1 MKNKTWRGK
10 IKSLSENK
18 KGICSIQVIIV
29 ILAVILF
36 FNYILESTSIGIKS
50 IAKRQDAV
58 QEKLLGENLFKVV
71 DLYVIEEF
79 ENIYNKAAY
88 KIVENHLDNETVKL
102 IILRYS
108 CFEFWSKG
116 VNEIGIELMN
126 SKILKDLNLK
136 YKEIDEL
143 LYIYDDS
150 GEKGYYIISK
160 YLNVEKIFSS
170 EDFGITIKVTVY
182 TENQILSY
190 NKDYIFK
197 IPFYKDED
205 IDNIRADK
213 DNALNISTFKLDESN
228 IITSEVYYENF

>member
-1 MKNKTWRGK
+1 MKNKIWRGN
-10 IKSLSENK
+10 IKCLSENK

-50 IAKRQDAV
+50 ISKRQDAI

-71 DLYVIEEF
+71 DLYVIADF

-88 KIVENHLDNETVKL
+88 KVVQAYLDNETAKL
-102 IILRYS
+102 MILRYS
-108 CFEFWSKG
+108 CFKFWANG
-116 VNEIGIELMN
+116 VDEIGTELMN
-126 SKILKDLNLK
+126 SKMLKDLNLK

-150 GEKGYYIISK
+150 IEKGYYIMSK

-182 TENQILSY
+182 TENKMISY
-190 NKDYIFK
+190 CKDYIFK
-197 IPFYKDED
+197 LPFYKDED
-205 IDNIRADK
+205 IDKIRADK

-228 IITSEVYYENF
+228 IVTSEVYYEAF

>member
-1 MKNKTWRGK
+1 MKNKIWRGN
-10 IKSLSENK
+10 IKCLSENK

-50 IAKRQDAV
+50 ISKRQDAI

-71 DLYVIEEF
+71 DLYVIADF

-88 KIVENHLDNETVKL
+88 KVVQAYLDNETAKL
-102 IILRYS
+102 MILRYS
-108 CFEFWSKG
+108 CFKFWANG
-116 VNEIGIELMN
+116 VDEIGTELMN
-126 SKILKDLNLK
+126 SKMLKDLNLK

-150 GEKGYYIISK
+150 IEKGYYIMSK

-182 TENQILSY
+182 TENKMISY
-190 NKDYIFK
+190 CKDYIFK
-197 IPFYKDED
+197 LPFYKDED
-205 IDNIRADK
+205 IDKIRADK
-213 DNALNISTFKLDESN
+213 DNILNISTFKLDESN
-228 IITSEVYYENF
+228 IVTSEVYYEAF